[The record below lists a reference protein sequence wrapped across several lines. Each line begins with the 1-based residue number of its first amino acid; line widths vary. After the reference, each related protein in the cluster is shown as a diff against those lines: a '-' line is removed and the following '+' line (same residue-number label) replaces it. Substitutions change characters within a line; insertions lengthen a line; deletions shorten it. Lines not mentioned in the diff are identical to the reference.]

1 MSITDNLY
9 HPPAHPFE
17 TRLVSREV
25 DANGNPLVEVQD
37 EEKKG
42 KKILVLKFI
51 RSKKPEYTFDK
62 LLNDVLCYGDK
73 NGYDYVKLEDDA
85 LFTMNGDCMVRA
97 LIYRA
102 FQNKNSIYV
111 DRGFYPENKDVE
123 LGKLKDVIYNYR
135 IEDARNLAMLFPS
148 DIQEV
153 ITTLDVSK
161 NNERFGEWLLSR
173 DCSFYRNVIN
183 RIEVI
188 SRKIETDEQTKSSV
202 NSNTHNFLSSFRTY
216 YLIHQNLV
224 RNAECQKGGKRRKS
238 RLRRT
243 AKLSQRKHRKYGKTR
258 KNYRNNKV
266 SKHTRRRFRNKKMGI
281 SRKTRQ

>member
-9 HPPAHPFE
+9 HPPDHPFE

-25 DANGNPLVEVQD
+25 DGSGNPLIEVQD
-37 EEKKG
+37 EEKGG

-97 LIYRA
+97 LMYRA

-123 LGKLKDVIYNYR
+123 LGNLKDVIYNYR
-135 IEDARNLAMLFPS
+135 VEDARNLATLLPR

-153 ITTLDVSK
+153 IMALDASK
-161 NNERFGEWLLSR
+161 NNERFGEWLLSQ

-183 RIEVI
+183 RIEAI
-188 SRKIETDEQTKSSV
+188 SRKIETDEQIKASV
-202 NSNTHNFLSSFRTY
+202 NSNTQQFLSNFRAY

-224 RNAECQKGGKRRKS
+224 KNAVCMQGGKRRKS

-243 AKLSQRKHRKYGKTR
+243 SKLPQRKHRKYGKTR
-258 KNYRNNKV
+258 KNYRNHKL
-266 SKHTRRRFRNKKMGI
+266 SKKTRRWRKNRKMGY
-281 SRKTRQ
+281 SKKARN